1 MRIIDIL
8 NPTEMKE
15 FENPPLFS
23 YQQRKVFFE
32 ISVRLKNKLN
42 EFVSPMNDVGLVTQ
56 MGYFKACGRFFK
68 VNTFHENDL
77 LYVCRILKIKREIIS
92 ITSYASTSLAR
103 HREMILREFGIH
115 RFAGLYRE
123 LTLEQANHLAT
134 EQFSPASI
142 FKSLCDYLRSQGIEI
157 PSYNTLA
164 VIITQT
170 LQSFEKI
177 LLEKIITGS
186 ISAQIIALDGLFDKL
201 SDEVLG
207 RNTYKISR
215 YKTMAELMRLSAIRE
230 NMIKLKELKELYH
243 LLISRINSLKLSDAL
258 IEYYA
263 NYVLSAHV
271 FQVQQRNKSTFFFCV
286 LSSTS
291 IYISTM

>member
-1 MRIIDIL
+1 M
-8 NPTEMKE
+8 
-15 FENPPLFS
+15 
-23 YQQRKVFFE
+23 
-32 ISVRLKNKLN
+32 
-42 EFVSPMNDVGLVTQ
+42 
-56 MGYFKACGRFFK
+56 
-68 VNTFHENDL
+68 
-77 LYVCRILKIKREIIS
+77 
-92 ITSYASTSLAR
+92 
-103 HREMILREFGIH
+103 
-115 RFAGLYRE
+115 
-123 LTLEQANHLAT
+123 
-134 EQFSPASI
+134 
-142 FKSLCDYLRSQGIEI
+142 
-157 PSYNTLA
+157 A

-170 LQSFEKI
+170 LQSFEKT

-243 LLISRINSLKLSDAL
+243 LLISRINSLKLSDEL